1 MKIRNFATQPT
12 LPLHTMRHLLHLL
25 TLLAV
30 LTGMLTTACRP
41 SGSAQTD
48 DKQTDTAFFFRHAR
62 LIKLHVCNGYEK
74 VVVQNP
80 WDTTRSTLPE
90 GFGCKVLALCQLL
103 VCRNAWW
110 KQLGWE
116 PDWKNGIK
124 KYCIT
129 CIGGEISNQSVYQ
142 SASILVFPTEEA
154 RNQFFES
161 FRDLIEEA
169 KELI

>member
-1 MKIRNFATQPT
+1 MTRSRITAFCCLLFLASATLSCQN
-12 LPLHTMRHLLHLL
+12 
-25 TLLAV
+25 
-30 LTGMLTTACRP
+30 GTTA
-41 SGSAQTD
+41 D
-48 DKQTDTAFFFRHAR
+48 DNGRGTEIKYAEGFEITRHA
-62 LIKLHVCNGYEK
+62 GYTIAD
-74 VVVQNP
+74 VRNP

-129 CIGGEISNQSVYQ
+129 CIGGEISNQSIYQ
-142 SASILVFPTEEA
+142 SASILVFPTEET
-154 RNQFFES
+154 RNQFLES

>member
-1 MKIRNFATQPT
+1 MIKENLMNSKVLVIPEGWEIEKIIDNRIILRESDGIGRLKTWEECCKVLGKGEVLRSDSNIMKNVS
-12 LPLHTMRHLLHLL
+12 L
-25 TLLAV
+25 
-30 LTGMLTTACRP
+30 
-41 SGSAQTD
+41 S
-48 DKQTDTAFFFRHAR
+48 
-62 LIKLHVCNGYEK
+62 
-74 VVVQNP
+74 NP